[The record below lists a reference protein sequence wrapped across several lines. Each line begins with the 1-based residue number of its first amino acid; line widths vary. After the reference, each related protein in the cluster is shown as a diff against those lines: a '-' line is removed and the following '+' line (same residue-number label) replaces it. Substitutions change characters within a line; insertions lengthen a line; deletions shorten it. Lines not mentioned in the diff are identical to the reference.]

1 MGDGKQLSKA
11 MSWQLLPVLK
21 PVHPGPACILHGKF
35 QLEVPLVEAS
45 IVRLTFKCLL
55 NMVNQVNIMM
65 LVCNNTEGLQ

>member
-21 PVHPGPACILHGKF
+21 PVHPGPVCILHGKF

-45 IVRLTFKCLL
+45 IVRSTFKCLID
-55 NMVNQVNIMM
+55 MVNQVNIMM